1 MKFSTLLVSLITLII
16 TTGIATAELS
26 SNKQYTEKHIDK
38 LDKISYLPSLLPVI
52 IENSDVIELTDEQL
66 NSLLNWRKLNGKNL
80 TTAVN
85 EIAYRRVEIKEAALS
100 PNVSSA
106 RLIQMQNNVFRL
118 QREMLEYKLSCREL
132 VINTFNRN
140 NWESFFLVL
149 ADKQIGV
156 TLPDIYMSK
165 R

>member
-1 MKFSTLLVSLITLII
+1 MKLSTLLISLITLIL
-16 TTGIATAELS
+16 TTGTATAELS
-26 SNKQYTEKHIDK
+26 SNKQYTEKHIEK

-66 NSLLNWRKLNGKNL
+66 NSLLNWRKINGKNL

-85 EIAYRRVEIKEAALS
+85 EIAHRRVEIKEAALS

>member
-1 MKFSTLLVSLITLII
+1 MKFSALLVSFITLIL
-16 TTGIATAELS
+16 TTGTTTAELS
-26 SNKQYTEKHIDK
+26 NNEQYPEQYIEK
-38 LDKISYLPSLLPVI
+38 LDKISYLPRLLPVI
-52 IENSDVIELTDEQL
+52 IENSDVIELTNKQL
-66 NSLLNWRKLNGKNL
+66 NSLLAWRKTNGKNL
-80 TTAVN
+80 ITAMN
-85 EIAYRRVEIKEAALS
+85 EIAHRRIEIKEAALS

-140 NWESFFLVL
+140 NWEGFFLVL

-156 TLPDIYMSK
+156 TLPEIYISK